1 MSSKISS
8 CGLAVLRIAVGAVF
22 IAHGAQKLFTYHI
35 SGVAGMFAQIG
46 IPLPH
51 FFAAV
56 VTLVEFFGG
65 IALVLGV
72 ATRLAA
78 LAIAVNMAVAI
89 LAVHFKNGFFLPTGY
104 EYAFTLFA
112 ASVCL
117 MLTGAGEFSVDGLF
131 GKKN

>member
-8 CGLAVLRIAVGAVF
+8 CGLAVLRIVVGAVF

-35 SGVAGMFAQIG
+35 SGVAGMFGQIG

-65 IALVLGV
+65 IALVLGI

-78 LAIAVNMAVAI
+78 FALAVNMTVAI

-104 EYAFTLFA
+104 EYAFTLFGA
-112 ASVCL
+112 NVCL
-117 MLTGAGEFSVDGLF
+117 MLTGAGVFSVDGLF